1 MSGKEREF
9 VTVHLRLFRVYP
21 ISIMQLEPWW
31 PAIRDKE
38 WTWREAVVAGVALK
52 GAVAAGVSRVEAE
65 RIAEIAGYKNLIK
78 GIVYP
83 AGVEEEIRRLRSK
96 LKI

>member
-1 MSGKEREF
+1 MR
-9 VTVHLRLFRVYP
+9 
-21 ISIMQLEPWW
+21 LEPWW
-31 PAIRDKE
+31 PSVRDKE

-52 GAVAAGVSRVEAE
+52 GALACGLSMEKAE

-83 AGVEEEIRRLRSK
+83 VGIEEEIRRVRAGFRNPSDRRS
-96 LKI
+96 L